1 MSDTEIVQMLIK
13 GRNDLK
19 WFDLHLNELIDE
31 YNEKFIAFQENEVIE
46 SDSDLNNLMKKLE
59 NKSISTSNL
68 IIKFVSKVKFIL

>member
-13 GRNDLK
+13 GQNDLK

-31 YNEKFIAFQENEVIE
+31 YNEKFIAFQENEVID

-59 NKSISTSNL
+59 NKSINTSNL
-68 IIKFVSKVKFIL
+68 IIKFVSKIKFIL